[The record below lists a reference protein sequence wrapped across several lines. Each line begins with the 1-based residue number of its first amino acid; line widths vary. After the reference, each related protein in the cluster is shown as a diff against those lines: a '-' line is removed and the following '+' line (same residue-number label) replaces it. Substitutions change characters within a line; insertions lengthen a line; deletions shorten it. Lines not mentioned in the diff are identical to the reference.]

1 MDWGLGA
8 TGCAEPLIDAF
19 WSLHPGKLA
28 KAHPSATAAVTPIRA
43 SSSRGSL
50 TTRRVDRQKDMGT
63 LILGLPYPDVKRLTE
78 PAEALN
84 SKLHHAG
91 RVTAKRANLL
101 CSRQQP
107 ASTYP

>member
-8 TGCAEPLIDAF
+8 TGCAKPLIDAF

-50 TTRRVDRQKDMGT
+50 TTRRVDRQKDMNT

-84 SKLHHAG
+84 SKLHHAD